1 MATSTKGIAFY
12 GRDFFVVKQDE
23 DLVSESIA
31 RLIMTNEN
39 ERVGTPNFGGNLK
52 PMMFEQLD
60 TDSLIEIENQLR
72 ETVELYEPRAI
83 LRELKVTANQD
94 TSTVTISIGFN
105 YVGKPNADPRFLELN
120 LQLQ

>member
-1 MATSTKGIAFY
+1 MNTSTKGIGFY
-12 GRDFFVVKQDE
+12 GKDFFCIKEDE

-39 ERVGTPNFGGNLK
+39 ERIGTPNFGGNLK
-52 PMMFEQLD
+52 PMLFEQMD
-60 TDSLIEIENQLR
+60 ADSLSEIENQLR
-72 ETVELYEPRAI
+72 ETIELYEPRAI
-83 LRELKVTANQD
+83 LRQLKVVSDQD
-94 TSTVTISIGFN
+94 NSTISISIGFN